1 MQQDLNATIRAP
13 LAGVPR
19 WVPAPAV
26 AYLAHTEAGRS
37 IRSIAREVRCHAST
51 ILRQVRRL
59 EGLREDPLI
68 DAALSDLGRALRDG
82 TDISAKESTPMTE
95 DSDDDALFEDC
106 ADVLARLAEPG
117 TVLAVGRDLAMAA
130 VVSLDGRPSQ
140 TMQSV
145 ARDKVQAMALKGW
158 IAQAGASDRLVR
170 YTITAAGQAM
180 LRRALPAAGGFR
192 EAAHDF
198 AAAGG
203 LQARS
208 PGESPLQLL
217 ARRKDK
223 SGRPFLGRDLVVAAE
238 RLREDFEIAQ
248 LGGRIGTDW
257 SRLLEGRVDG
267 GAPHS
272 PGRASEARLR
282 FEAAMDDLGPGLSD
296 VVLRCCCHEEG
307 MESAERRMGW
317 SARSGKIVLRIA
329 LQRLVRHYERTQGSL
344 GPMIG

>member
-1 MQQDLNATIRAP
+1 M
-13 LAGVPR
+13 
-19 WVPAPAV
+19 

-51 ILRQVRRL
+51 ILRQVRRF

-68 DAALSDLGRALRDG
+68 DAALSDLGRALRDQSDKAAEEITG
-82 TDISAKESTPMTE
+82 MTE
-95 DSDDDALFEDC
+95 DRDDDALFEDC
-106 ADVLARLAEPG
+106 AEVLARLAEDG

-130 VVSLDGRPSQ
+130 VVSLDGRPSESLQ
-140 TMQSV
+140 RV
-145 ARDKVQAMALKGW
+145 PRDQVQAMALKGW
-158 IAQAGASDRLVR
+158 IVQAGASDRLVR
-170 YTITAAGQAM
+170 YRIAPDGRAILRTKRPGPSGFAEASAGFVGAE
-180 LRRALPAAGGFR
+180 AL
-192 EAAHDF
+192 
-198 AAAGG
+198 
-203 LQARS
+203 QTRS
-208 PGESPLQLL
+208 PGETPLQLL

-223 SGRPFLGRDLVVAAE
+223 SGAPFLPRPLVAAAE

-248 LGGRIGTDW
+248 LGGRVGTDW
-257 SRLLEGRVDG
+257 SRLLEGRIDG
-267 GAPHS
+267 GPARGRGG
-272 PGRASEARLR
+272 PGRAAEARAR

-329 LQRLVRHYERTQGSL
+329 LQRLVRYYERSEGHY